1 MARDAD
7 LTRQRIMEAALEEFS
22 DKGRAGARV
31 ESIAQRAGVSVRML
45 YVYFGNKD
53 GLYEA
58 VLREHVTQRASALS
72 DVSVPL
78 TDFAPR
84 HYAELR
90 RDETFVRLVMWEGL
104 TTSAAHPPVSEEERS
119 ERYAEV
125 LDYLKGRRDAGE
137 LDPSLD
143 TEMAL
148 LAVIALASFPSAF
161 GQIVHMAT
169 GLRPTDPAFVERYEA
184 FLRDFAH
191 RLAPRAPA
199 SQE

>member
-1 MARDAD
+1 VARDAD

-31 ESIAQRAGVSVRML
+31 ESIALRAGVSVRML

-58 VLREHVTQRASALS
+58 VLHDHVTQRASALS
-72 DVSVPL
+72 DPSVPL
-78 TDFAPR
+78 SHFAPR
-84 HYAELR
+84 HFAELR
-90 RDETFVRLVMWEGL
+90 RDETFVRLVMWEAL
-104 TTSAAHPPVSEEERS
+104 TTSATVPPVNEEERS
-119 ERYAEV
+119 GRYAEL
-125 LDYLKGRRDAGE
+125 LDYLKGRRDEGE

-148 LAVIALASFPSAF
+148 LAVLALASFPSAF

-169 GLRPTDPAFVERYEA
+169 GLRPDDPAFVERYET
-184 FLRDFAH
+184 FLRDLAH
-191 RLAPRAPA
+191 RLAPPAPPR
-199 SQE
+199 QE